1 MAEKGMGDPTFVK
14 EYLAFRQGL
23 PDAKIVPG
31 EDERLSHNWTDRL
44 ARIIVRDICGDPT
57 F

>member
-1 MAEKGMGDPTFVK
+1 MGDPTFVK